1 MLFIQIIT
9 MQYDKSK
16 RSGETMRRIN
26 SVRFAYLPD
35 TPANLTG
42 AEYFLHDDR
51 FRKPK
56 AFPAEERFRVT
67 DRVFVAK
74 SSDSY
79 HIHYTHRPAHQHF
92 KPVFT
97 LSPGE
102 YGRIVYNE
110 RAVTFDGEWY
120 YIRTTINFLS
130 AEKEKYRTKMFCRKN
145 ADKLFEDM
153 AYLRYC
159 GDKYRKE

>member
-26 SVRFAYLPD
+26 SVRFAPLQN

-56 AFPAEERFRVT
+56 AFPAEERFSVT
-67 DRVFVAK
+67 YRVFVAK
-74 SSDSY
+74 SGDFY
-79 HIHYTHRPAHQHF
+79 HIHYTDRPAHQHF
-92 KPVFT
+92 KPVIT

-130 AEKEKYRTKMFCRKN
+130 AGKEKYRTKMFCRKN

-159 GDKYRKE
+159 GDKYRK

>member
-26 SVRFAYLPD
+26 SVRFTPLQN

-56 AFPAEERFRVT
+56 AFPAEERFSVT
-67 DRVFVAK
+67 YRVFVTK
-74 SSDSY
+74 SGDSY
-79 HIHYTHRPAHQHF
+79 HIHYTDRPAHQHF
-92 KPVFT
+92 KPVIT

-130 AEKEKYRTKMFCRKN
+130 AGKEKYRTKMFCRKN

-159 GDKYRKE
+159 GDKYRK